1 MPPKKCH
8 QRGILLHRGRGSTA
22 HAQTSPCYSI
32 GAFIK
37 CASKSLFATKKCHQS
52 PFCHKKMP
60 PEPFLPPKN
69 ATRALSA
76 TKKCHQR
83 GILLHRGEGVYC
95 ACADFPML
103 QHRSFHQM
111 CIKEPFCHQKMPPE
125 PFLPPKNA
133 TRALS
138 ATKKCHQRGILL
150 HMGEGVY
157 CACADFPMLQ
167 HRSFH
172 QMCIKEPFCHQK
184 MPPEPFLP
192 PKNATRALSAP
203 KKCHQSPFC
212 HQKMPPERN
221 SAT

>member
-1 MPPKKCH
+1 MPPKKKCH
-8 QRGILLHRGRGSTA
+8 QRGIILHRGRGSTA

-52 PFCHKKMP
+52 PFCH
-60 PEPFLPPKN
+60 
-69 ATRALSA
+69 
-76 TKKCHQR
+76 
-83 GILLHRGEGVYC
+83 
-95 ACADFPML
+95 
-103 QHRSFHQM
+103 
-111 CIKEPFCHQKMPPE
+111 QKMPPE

-138 ATKKCHQRGILL
+138 ATKKCHQRGILI
-150 HMGEGVY
+150 HRGEGVY

-172 QMCIKEPFCHQK
+172 QMCIRA
-184 MPPEPFLP
+184 FLP
-192 PKNATRALSAP
+192 PKNATRALSATKKCHQSP
-203 KKCHQSPFC
+203 FCPQKCHQSPFC

-221 SAT
+221 SPT